1 VLAPAPRGERIVVAR
16 TRINRWIDNDLK
28 DLASR
33 REAHTFVSMLMANG
47 ARLGAP
53 PQLRELR

>member
-1 VLAPAPRGERIVVAR
+1 MAR
-16 TRINRWIDNDLK
+16 DPISSRVDNGPE

-47 ARLGAP
+47 ARLGP
-53 PQLRELR
+53 PPALRELR